1 MIRIFCDKCEQ
12 PCTAPAGASR
22 RHEAMAYLPAG
33 GALGLEL
40 VPLYDGQ
47 AGTGHLCDGCL
58 QAALAQ
64 LAGTPVR
71 APLPPDLRLE
81 QRVEELGAEIIALR
95 KSVGALEVERAQL
108 AKELNTSSEA
118 LERERA
124 HAGRWKARAEALGE
138 DLRKRD
144 GEATHAR
151 SELTDRERA
160 NLLADAEA
168 KMQRALSVQE
178 SRLANEWSAKLRT
191 LQDELVALRRAQAA

>member
-1 MIRIFCDKCEQ
+1 MLKTFCDKCEQ

-58 QAALAQ
+58 QAVLSQ

-71 APLPPDLRLE
+71 APLPLDLRLE

-95 KSVGALEVERAQL
+95 KSVGALEVESAQL

-144 GEATHAR
+144 GEAAHAR

-178 SRLANEWSAKLRT
+178 SRLAHEWSAKLRA
-191 LQDELVALRRAQAA
+191 LHDELAALRRAQAA